1 MNILFVYFD
10 KTIQNDNLYVKSLCE
25 EIRRQ
30 NGSVECSIDAFWN
43 STRKYDIVHIQF
55 PEVIFKW
62 RQPSDN
68 GLKALRQRIDR
79 LKSMGTKIVYT
90 RHDAIPH
97 YCTDKNKLELYR
109 IVETQSNAIIHLGEY
124 SRQEFARIY
133 PENTA
138 RHFVIPHHIYDSC
151 GYAFPSKL
159 TSRNKLGLPTD
170 KFIILTFGSY
180 RNEEEQRLVVDAFEH
195 LPMSDK
201 FLLAPGFYNS
211 CFTNR
216 KTPIQ
221 NLLRYRTQ
229 KRNSGSTR
237 IELYNYTRK
246 YRIPSFLTTSRPQI
260 SF

>member
-1 MNILFVYFD
+1 MRGDTTTKWLHRMQYRCLLEFHP
-10 KTIQNDNLYVKSLCE
+10 K
-25 EIRRQ
+25 IRHRPH
-30 NGSVECSIDAFWN
+30 S
-43 STRKYDIVHIQF
+43 F

-151 GYAFPSKL
+151 GYAFPLKL
-159 TSRNKLGLPTD
+159 TSAISWDYRPINSHSHFWELP
-170 KFIILTFGSY
+170 
-180 RNEEEQRLVVDAFEH
+180 QRRRA
-195 LPMSDK
+195 
-201 FLLAPGFYNS
+201 APRRR
-211 CFTNR
+211 CFR
-216 KTPIQ
+216 A
-221 NLLRYRTQ
+221 
-229 KRNSGSTR
+229 STHVG
-237 IELYNYTRK
+237 
-246 YRIPSFLTTSRPQI
+246 
-260 SF
+260 

>member
-10 KTIQNDNLYVKSLCE
+10 KIIQNDNLYVKSLCE

-97 YCTDKNKLELYR
+97 YCTDKNKLELYL
-109 IVETQSNAIIHLGEY
+109 SLIH
-124 SRQEFARIY
+124 I
-133 PENTA
+133 
-138 RHFVIPHHIYDSC
+138 
-151 GYAFPSKL
+151 
-159 TSRNKLGLPTD
+159 
-170 KFIILTFGSY
+170 
-180 RNEEEQRLVVDAFEH
+180 
-195 LPMSDK
+195 
-201 FLLAPGFYNS
+201 
-211 CFTNR
+211 
-216 KTPIQ
+216 
-221 NLLRYRTQ
+221 
-229 KRNSGSTR
+229 
-237 IELYNYTRK
+237 
-246 YRIPSFLTTSRPQI
+246 
-260 SF
+260 

>member
-68 GLKALRQRIDR
+68 GLKALRQRIAR

-97 YCTDKNKLELYR
+97 YCTDKTNWNY
-109 IVETQSNAIIHLGEY
+109 IVS
-124 SRQEFARIY
+124 
-133 PENTA
+133 
-138 RHFVIPHHIYDSC
+138 
-151 GYAFPSKL
+151 SKL
-159 TSRNKLGLPTD
+159 KAMRLFIWENIADKSSPVYIPKTRLGISSYLITYTIHVDMHSLRN
-170 KFIILTFGSY
+170 
-180 RNEEEQRLVVDAFEH
+180 
-195 LPMSDK
+195 
-201 FLLAPGFYNS
+201 
-211 CFTNR
+211 
-216 KTPIQ
+216 
-221 NLLRYRTQ
+221 
-229 KRNSGSTR
+229 
-237 IELYNYTRK
+237 
-246 YRIPSFLTTSRPQI
+246 
-260 SF
+260 

>member
-43 STRKYDIVHIQF
+43 STRKYDIAHIQF

-68 GLKALRQRIDR
+68 GLKVLRQRIAR

-170 KFIILTFGSY
+170 NSSFSLLGVTATKKSSALSSMLSSIYPCRISSY
-180 RNEEEQRLVVDAFEH
+180 W
-195 LPMSDK
+195 LPVSTTIVLPTVKHPYKIYCDTELK
-201 FLLAPGFYNS
+201 
-211 CFTNR
+211 
-216 KTPIQ
+216 
-221 NLLRYRTQ
+221 
-229 KRNSGSTR
+229 KRNSGST
-237 IELYNYTRK
+237 
-246 YRIPSFLTTSRPQI
+246 
-260 SF
+260 

>member
-68 GLKALRQRIDR
+68 GLKALRQRIAR

-97 YCTDKNKLELYR
+97 YCTDKNKLELYS

-159 TSRNKLGLPTD
+159 TSL
-170 KFIILTFGSY
+170 
-180 RNEEEQRLVVDAFEH
+180 Q
-195 LPMSDK
+195 
-201 FLLAPGFYNS
+201 
-211 CFTNR
+211 
-216 KTPIQ
+216 
-221 NLLRYRTQ
+221 
-229 KRNSGSTR
+229 
-237 IELYNYTRK
+237 
-246 YRIPSFLTTSRPQI
+246 
-260 SF
+260 

>member
-43 STRKYDIVHIQF
+43 STRKYDIAHIQF

-68 GLKALRQRIDR
+68 GLKVLRQRIAR

-159 TSRNKLGLPTD
+159 TSAISWDYRPINSSFSLLGVTATKKSSALSSMLSSIYPCRISSYWLPVSTTIVLPTVKHPYKIYCD
-170 KFIILTFGSY
+170 T
-180 RNEEEQRLVVDAFEH
+180 
-195 LPMSDK
+195 
-201 FLLAPGFYNS
+201 
-211 CFTNR
+211 
-216 KTPIQ
+216 
-221 NLLRYRTQ
+221 
-229 KRNSGSTR
+229 
-237 IELYNYTRK
+237 ELK
-246 YRIPSFLTTSRPQI
+246 KEIPARHE
-260 SF
+260 